1 MVDACLLVEGSYPY
15 VTGGVSAWADGLI
28 RSQPDVSF
36 AVAHLRNADAPA
48 REPAYALPANA
59 RLVEVALDPEHVTPG
74 AGAQDALPEAGVYHA
89 ACTGAA
95 GELARRAAATHGRSF
110 VVTEHG
116 VAWREAA
123 WGPTGCNLNRI
134 RRGSAAERAA
144 RSREVAG
151 MARTAYAE
159 AAAITSVCGPNVAL
173 QAAAGAPRD
182 RLRLIP
188 NPVAA
193 ATPPVTER
201 AGLLVGFVGR
211 VVAIKDV
218 ATFVRACARVAE
230 RRADARFVVVGPTEH
245 EPDYA
250 QRCREL
256 AASAGLGDRLEFTG
270 TCDPRPH
277 YERLDVLVLTS
288 LSEAQPL
295 VALEAMAAGVPVVAT
310 DVGGCREAIGDAG
323 LITPTRSP
331 RATAEA
337 ILRIA
342 SDRELAAAL
351 GRAGRRR
358 TALHHDPA
366 RVHGAYRELYE
377 RLAA

>member
-28 RSQPDVSF
+28 RSQPDMSF
-36 AVAHLRNADAPA
+36 AVAHLRDAGAPS

-59 RLVEVALDPEHVTPG
+59 QLVEIGLDPEHVHPG
-74 AGAQDALPEAGVYHA
+74 AGAEDALPEARVYHA

-95 GELARRAAATHGRSF
+95 GELARRAAAARGRSF

-123 WGPTGCNLNRI
+123 WGPTGCNLNRV
-134 RRGSAAERAA
+134 RRGDRAERVA
-144 RSREVAG
+144 RAREVAG
-151 MARTAYAE
+151 LARDAYAE
-159 AAAITSVCGPNVAL
+159 AAAITSVCGPNLAL

-182 RLRLIP
+182 GLRLIP
-188 NPVAA
+188 NPVAPA
-193 ATPPVTER
+193 APSAPDH

-218 ATFVRACARVAE
+218 GTFIRACARVAE

-245 EPDYA
+245 EPGYA

-256 AASAGLGDRLEFTG
+256 AASVGLGDRLEFTG

-323 LITPTRSP
+323 LITRTRSP
-331 RATAEA
+331 RATADA

-342 SDRELAAAL
+342 HDRELAAAL

-358 TALHHDPA
+358 AAQAHDPA